1 MWKPHKG
8 SCPDCP
14 PGIESLI
21 TTKSGG
27 RCARHLYEFKRS
39 GKPAKKII
47 SIQGLKD
54 KGYVKQAQE
63 LTTDWAAKADTLFSE
78 WIRRRRADVN
88 GYAVCIMCGLKKH
101 WRQMTN
107 GHFKKR
113 RHLSTR
119 FEDKNCEVLCYD
131 CQRESEEHPIM
142 EEKFAAVFVGHYGPE
157 VLEWLEQKKNS
168 MVHLRDAD
176 YKQLCEEIKRKI
188 DNL

>member
-1 MWKPHKG
+1 M
-8 SCPDCP
+8 CPA
-14 PGIESLI
+14 GHLELI
-21 TTKSGG
+21 PTKRGLC
-27 RCARHLYEFKRS
+27 RKHLYEYKQS
-39 GKPAKKII
+39 IKAGKSAPAKKLI

-54 KGYVKQAQE
+54 KGYVKQAQD
-63 LTTDWAAKADTLFSE
+63 LTTDWSAKADTLFSE
-78 WIRRRRADVN
+78 WIRRRRANVN

-119 FEDKNCEVLCYD
+119 FEDKNCECLCYD

-142 EEKFAAVFVGHYGPE
+142 EEKFAAILVGHYGPG
-157 VLEWLEQKKNS
+157 VLEELEQKRNS
-168 MVHLRDAD
+168 MVQLRDAD

-188 DNL
+188 ENL